1 MSTKKCGPFLSAGIP
16 SGGELGSGDGGSGD
30 GAGEAVRG
38 KVGSTLA
45 QAIRLSPALRADRIT
60 STFFFQMQLE
70 LFNLH
75 MTLLLYEGCIC
86 FETSCAVLFAGLRT
100 SLVYMVVPKNQ
111 ELDIILSK
119 Y

>member
-16 SGGELGSGDGGSGD
+16 SGGKLGSRDGGSGDEGRDGGSGD

-75 MTLLLYEGCIC
+75 MT
-86 FETSCAVLFAGLRT
+86 
-100 SLVYMVVPKNQ
+100 
-111 ELDIILSK
+111 
-119 Y
+119 